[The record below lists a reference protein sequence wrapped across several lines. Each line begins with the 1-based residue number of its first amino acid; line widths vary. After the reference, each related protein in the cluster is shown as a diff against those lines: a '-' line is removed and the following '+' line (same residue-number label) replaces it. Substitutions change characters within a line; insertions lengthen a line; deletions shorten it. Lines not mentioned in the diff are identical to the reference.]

1 MEGRLIDV
9 PYGDFIGG
17 IKALADLDNIR
28 AIVSSGGGYCSDA
41 IMAILGLPVDKE
53 AQDGMDR

>member
-9 PYGDFIGG
+9 PYGDFVDG
-17 IKALADLDNIR
+17 IKALADLDDIR
-28 AIVSSGGGYCSDA
+28 AIVSNGGGYCSDA

-53 AQDGMDR
+53 K